1 MMIPFFRHHT
11 GARTAWKGQDIVVY
25 VGGVETDRISA
36 AEIERVVL
44 VHRSDGN
51 TPGDLEVALIQLS
64 NELVAL
70 SADTGIAG
78 RILFERQAFWNERA
92 CIYWVSSR
100 SVALPRALRRCRGG
114 LLSSGVPIARVAA
127 AEATAARQLAAGWPA
142 DLGRTQADAHRTRPA
157 VLARQHGRGH
167 EHGARRSLSGHS
179 KRDSRSHFVA
189 THFSPSITGAPP
201 CSVRVLGCGRS

>member
-25 VGGVETDRISA
+25 VDGVETDRINA

-64 NELVAL
+64 NEVVAL

-78 RILFERQAFWNERA
+78 RILFERLAFWNERA

-114 LLSSGVPIARVAA
+114 LLGSGVPIARVAS
-127 AEATAARQLAAGWPA
+127 
-142 DLGRTQADAHRTRPA
+142 ADAVAALDSWPLAGPQTWEERKQMRIERARPFSRA
-157 VLARQHGRGH
+157 NMAAAMSTAHAGH
-167 EHGARRSLSGHS
+167 
-179 KRDSRSHFVA
+179 
-189 THFSPSITGAPP
+189 
-201 CSVRVLGCGRS
+201 